1 MTESGLIEAYVMT
14 HDPYRCGVHRAGA
27 LTLTSSVNTAW
38 PYDTVDYDPNSNFT
52 TGVGAHYT
60 APQNGYYNFSAS
72 TLVTGTAAGQFIG
85 LAVAQNKQGAGYATV
100 YQGQYSLTQGVTNIG
115 ASVSAFGI
123 LATAGDLFQ
132 IQYLA
137 SAALVTAVSFA
148 FNWAQIEW
156 AGPS

>member
-1 MTESGLIEAYVMT
+1 MTESGLIEAYVLT

-38 PYDTVDYDPNSNFT
+38 PYDTVDYDPNGNFT

-60 APQNGYYNFSAS
+60 APQNGYYNFAAS

-100 YQGQYSLTQGVTNIG
+100 YQGQYSLAQAANNLG
-115 ASVSAFGI
+115 ASVAAFGI
-123 LATAGDLFQ
+123 QATAGDLFQ
-132 IQYLA
+132 FYYLV
-137 SAALVTAVSFA
+137 SAALVTIASFEY
-148 FNWAQIEW
+148 NWAQIEW